1 MNSSDFLEIHLPIVL
16 DLLKTQLDSNLAY
29 HDYRHTQDVMQ
40 QAVRI
45 GEAEKLSASEMIELQ
60 IAALY
65 HDAGFLFNRKNHE
78 DQSVV
83 FFKEHA
89 DGKLAQQEI
98 EKISQIILATCM
110 PQHPNNLVEQVMCDA
125 DLDYLGRNDFDEISD
140 RLFRELVA
148 HGDVQ
153 SKQEW
158 DKIQV
163 RFLSAHSF
171 HTPSQ
176 RSLREP
182 VKQSHLAAIEARVG

>member
-1 MNSSDFLEIHLPIVL
+1 
-16 DLLKTQLDSNLAY
+16 
-29 HDYRHTQDVMQ
+29 
-40 QAVRI
+40 
-45 GEAEKLSASEMIELQ
+45 
-60 IAALY
+60 
-65 HDAGFLFNRKNHE
+65 
-78 DQSVV
+78 
-83 FFKEHA
+83 
-89 DGKLAQQEI
+89 
-98 EKISQIILATCM
+98 M

-163 RFLSAHSF
+163 RFLSAHTF
-171 HTPSQ
+171 HTSSQ
-176 RSLREP
+176 RLHREP